1 MLSMICIHWHLCTM
15 LSLVGL
21 VVQKGNI
28 QLFSLCHCKTSRSNK
43 DISLCNT
50 PWSVSPNAHVAL
62 IFMWHKSIANH
73 VHASRWCTGQ
83 FYLELLSQ
91 SNGETSYSR
100 IKIIAHIV
108 VWQELKAKSAIGFIN
123 AYPVQSIKRPFLK
136 IPWYCLFSFQN
147 FV

>member
-1 MLSMICIHWHLCTM
+1 
-15 LSLVGL
+15 
-21 VVQKGNI
+21 
-28 QLFSLCHCKTSRSNK
+28 
-43 DISLCNT
+43 
-50 PWSVSPNAHVAL
+50 
-62 IFMWHKSIANH
+62 MWHKSIANH

-123 AYPVQSIKRPFLK
+123 AYPVQSLKRPFLK
-136 IPWYCLFSFQN
+136 IP
-147 FV
+147 

>member
-1 MLSMICIHWHLCTM
+1 MLSMICIHWHSCTM
-15 LSLVGL
+15 LSIVGL
-21 VVQKGNI
+21 VVQKRNI
-28 QLFSLCHCKTSRSNK
+28 QLFLLCHCKTSRSNK
-43 DISLCNT
+43 DIALCNT

-73 VHASRWCTGQ
+73 VHARSWCTGQ
-83 FYLELLSQ
+83 FYLELVSQ

-100 IKIIAHIV
+100 IMAHIV
-108 VWQELKAKSAIGFIN
+108 VWQELKAKNAIGFIN

-136 IPWYCLFSFQN
+136 ILQYCLFSFQN